1 MNKFREQ
8 RHLRVRKAEVF
19 AAVRKVDMEQFSK
32 GAGEL
37 MDWEHGVQ
45 LLEGVK
51 DTPEANIALLV
62 S

>member
-1 MNKFREQ
+1 M
-8 RHLRVRKAEVF
+8 F